1 MQDEAIYEKVLRVEN
16 KDVFID
22 LKSNK
27 GGVYLKISE
36 RKDGTRNS
44 ILIPASG
51 IKRLVETL
59 QELSASTDLKGA
71 AKQKQSVSP
80 MRQESDEDIEVKKR
94 SCYVGNLSWE
104 VDENQLS
111 EYFSSV
117 GTVNNAV
124 ILRRGKRSLGSGI
137 VEFADAANAKMAISS
152 LNNSEL
158 DGRKLLVREDKIS
171 SAVSQVTKQE
181 VMTTETASTKKAT
194 KSSAKTTKP
203 KSSETD
209 NSDKVIEPNKVF
221 VQNLTWQTTD
231 EEVVAAFC
239 AHGSVSSV
247 EIRTS
252 RSGRSLGSA
261 VVEFENSEDAQSAIK
276 ALNGQDLNGREI
288 LVREYYQ

>member
-59 QELSASTDLKGA
+59 QELSASTELKGA

-80 MRQESDEDIEVKKR
+80 LRQESDEDIEVKKR
-94 SCYVGNLSWE
+94 SCYVGNLSWD

-111 EYFSSV
+111 EYFSTV
-117 GTVNNAV
+117 GKVNNTV

-137 VEFADAANAKMAISS
+137 VEFADVASANEAISS
-152 LNNSEL
+152 LNDSEMN
-158 DGRKLLVREDKIS
+158 GRKLLVREDKIL
-171 SAVSQVTKQE
+171 SAVSPVVKQE
-181 VMTTETASTKKAT
+181 VTTETTSAKKAT
-194 KSSAKTTKP
+194 KAAAKTSKP
-203 KSSETD
+203 KPSETD